1 MEQNKLTEA
10 ELTLN
15 LSWLDSNQKLLT
27 KNIKDQELGKKLS
40 DNNNAISANNLVI
53 KLIEENVNEENEKLK
68 DLNKSFDQTIKLK
81 LEIKSKIKNIDYE
94 IDSNKLNIEA
104 IEKKIQNDE
113 SVVEE
118 AVNIL
123 LKIDSETKSNNK
135 EIANNDKA
143 LEDIE
148 LIIKNEEDTLKKI
161 ANIIAEKDNSIKAEI
176 TKIQSNSVGNIIIH
190 KIIHNNIQSFHNEIE
205 KLTIDQK
212 NLQDLLNKYQ
222 KDEALLSEEQKKLS
236 KNKEVLDKSLKE
248 AMDESRINVGDKN
261 IELITTKKS
270 LETLVAQKD
279 LLLENKKHQE
289 NNLITNKDKEKKLD
303 KEISDKK
310 NLINLRKETITN
322 KTQANDELK
331 KTNEEILKTAFGA
344 NTTDKE
350 LYQQIKICKES
361 WKNDSESAFKHL
373 ENNKNHF
380 QQMKYIVDITS
391 TKNKKSQTKIS
402 NLLNELIENPIKL
415 DKIRELESVIS
426 EEKKKVKG
434 ILNNGSLYN
443 SLDIIEKAQKDFKPF
458 SIGSLLSPNEKVL
471 ENRHKQYLD
480 NTIELIQN
488 TKTSN
493 KEIQKNILDTLKS
506 ISLDKP
512 PTINQEKIQEWQKE
526 LKAKQIFSKKDGRL
540 LKEVKKLNEILK
552 PYIKIA
558 ENSTENNNSVKN
570 NGLNKLHPNVH

>member
-1 MEQNKLTEA
+1 
-10 ELTLN
+10 
-15 LSWLDSNQKLLT
+15 
-27 KNIKDQELGKKLS
+27 
-40 DNNNAISANNLVI
+40 
-53 KLIEENVNEENEKLK
+53 
-68 DLNKSFDQTIKLK
+68 
-81 LEIKSKIKNIDYE
+81 
-94 IDSNKLNIEA
+94 
-104 IEKKIQNDE
+104 
-113 SVVEE
+113 
-118 AVNIL
+118 
-123 LKIDSETKSNNK
+123 
-135 EIANNDKA
+135 
-143 LEDIE
+143 
-148 LIIKNEEDTLKKI
+148 
-161 ANIIAEKDNSIKAEI
+161 
-176 TKIQSNSVGNIIIH
+176 
-190 KIIHNNIQSFHNEIE
+190 
-205 KLTIDQK
+205 
-212 NLQDLLNKYQ
+212 
-222 KDEALLSEEQKKLS
+222 
-236 KNKEVLDKSLKE
+236 
-248 AMDESRINVGDKN
+248 
-261 IELITTKKS
+261 
-270 LETLVAQKD
+270 
-279 LLLENKKHQE
+279 
-289 NNLITNKDKEKKLD
+289 
-303 KEISDKK
+303 
-310 NLINLRKETITN
+310 
-322 KTQANDELK
+322 
-331 KTNEEILKTAFGA
+331 
-344 NTTDKE
+344 
-350 LYQQIKICKES
+350 
-361 WKNDSESAFKHL
+361 
-373 ENNKNHF
+373 
-380 QQMKYIVDITS
+380 MKYIVDITS